1 MINFFLRRD
10 TLKGKNRCSLN
21 PTLFSF
27 FLFFFYAV
35 FVDNCLLPNYTA
47 FFFFY
52 FYQRLFPF
60 RVPSLNNWNYRT
72 RFFKKTRGGH
82 RYSPI
87 KICGHFQ
94 ENQCWFLSRNDL
106 SARVVNFELII
117 KRNEKKIYDIIKRD
131 IAFLRLQIFLLTR
144 CQCQYLLAG

>member
-27 FLFFFYAV
+27 FLFFFTLS
-35 FVDNCLLPNYTA
+35 LLIIVCFQITLP
-47 FFFFY
+47 FFFY

-60 RVPSLNNWNYRT
+60 PVPSLNNWNYRT

-131 IAFLRLQIFLLTR
+131 IAFLRLQIFLLTSW
-144 CQCQYLLAG
+144 QCQYLLAG